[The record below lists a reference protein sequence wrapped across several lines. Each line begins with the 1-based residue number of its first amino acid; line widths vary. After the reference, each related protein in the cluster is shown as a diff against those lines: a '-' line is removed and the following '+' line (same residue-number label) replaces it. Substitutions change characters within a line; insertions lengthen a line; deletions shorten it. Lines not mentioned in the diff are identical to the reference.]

1 MVSASGVIDTHN
13 MAKVTGPGVTTGRS
27 GTIGKVNYIEDDF
40 WPLNT
45 ALYVKDFHGNHP
57 RFIYHF
63 LLEFG
68 LERFAGG
75 TGVPTLNRNLVHPVE
90 VIIPSSIEEQIAIA
104 DKLDLLHMETCNYE
118 SILNEKQSS
127 LLELKQSILQEA
139 FNGNL

>member
-1 MVSASGVIDTHN
+1 M
-13 MAKVTGPGVTTGRS
+13 
-27 GTIGKVNYIEDDF
+27 
-40 WPLNT
+40 
-45 ALYVKDFHGNHP
+45 
-57 RFIYHF
+57 
-63 LLEFG
+63 LEFG

-139 FNGNL
+139 FNGTLQIAEGLADQS